1 MRKKFMAQ
9 RFISLFLSALLLLG
23 DGSALTAAASQENIP
38 GKAFALGE
46 TLSGNDPGVSDS
58 ADSDAVTETP
68 GNDSADFD
76 SAGSDGAPETSG
88 NDPADFDSAGSDTVP
103 AVSGNDPALTVSGGD
118 AAGLVRL
125 PERLYEEERPETYG
139 TLVSYDEYSRTYHVE
154 GNRYVTVVGNDG
166 ATYVDDDGSLRP
178 VDNTL
183 VREDASLFGL
193 NHMEDTGYTN
203 RANDYNVLLPK
214 DLDLEE
220 GKGITIEIGRAHV

>member
-23 DGSALTAAASQENIP
+23 DGSALTAAASSQPPLAGGEALSECETAEAAAIRREEENVFPQEEGATAADSQENIP
-38 GKAFALGE
+38 GKAFALGG
-46 TLSGNDPGVSDS
+46 TLSGNDPCVSDS
-58 ADSDAVTETP
+58 ADSDGATETP
-68 GNDSADFD
+68 GNDSADSD
-76 SAGSDGAPETSG
+76 SAGPDG
-88 NDPADFDSAGSDTVP
+88 VP

-193 NHMEDTGYTN
+193 NHMEDTGDTT
-203 RANDYNVLLPK
+203 RANDY
-214 DLDLEE
+214 
-220 GKGITIEIGRAHV
+220 